1 MTNSI
6 GTLNILESLR
16 EIKKRC
22 NVIIITSDKC
32 YENIE
37 IKKGYKETDRLGGKD
52 PYSAS
57 KASAE
62 IILHSYYNSFICKKD
77 NLRISI
83 ARAGN
88 VVGGGDWSDDRLV
101 PDIVKSWSKNKTVN
115 IRNLKST
122 RPWQHVLEAIFG
134 YLLLCYNLNKRKNL
148 NGEAFNFGPGGNYN
162 YSTKEVLEKLNHYGQ
177 KKVR

>member
-1 MTNSI
+1 MQ
-6 GTLNILESLR
+6 
-16 EIKKRC
+16 C
-22 NVIIITSDKC
+22 NNNYSDKC

-88 VVGGGDWSDDRLV
+88 VVGGG
-101 PDIVKSWSKNKTVN
+101 I
-115 IRNLKST
+115 
-122 RPWQHVLEAIFG
+122 
-134 YLLLCYNLNKRKNL
+134 
-148 NGEAFNFGPGGNYN
+148 
-162 YSTKEVLEKLNHYGQ
+162 GQ
-177 KKVR
+177 MIDLYQIL